1 MFVRYSHDSNC
12 LACLIPPVCFLW
24 VWVWVWDR
32 FGCLQG
38 EGQSDVAVGEA
49 WLELDARLG
58 VLTRLLVAAQ
68 LKEAGSAVRVDR
80 VLRLVEGD
88 GLRVVH
94 GRLARVRGCGQV

>member
-1 MFVRYSHDSNC
+1 MSF
-12 LACLIPPVCFLW
+12 
-24 VWVWVWDR
+24 
-32 FGCLQG
+32 
-38 EGQSDVAVGEA
+38 GEA
-49 WLELDARLG
+49 WLELDAGLG

-94 GRLARVRGCGQV
+94 GRLLVVVLLEGLVALVLTEDDARGVAALVRLG

>member
-1 MFVRYSHDSNC
+1 MSF
-12 LACLIPPVCFLW
+12 
-24 VWVWVWDR
+24 
-32 FGCLQG
+32 
-38 EGQSDVAVGEA
+38 GEA

-94 GRLARVRGCGQV
+94 GRLLVVVLLEGLVALVLTEDDARGVAALVRLG